1 MSALLTLL
9 APALLL
15 AAPGGP
21 TVSWQS
27 AENYISGRSFAVSL
41 TVEAGAEQ
49 ATLKTWMLGPGAFSM
64 NGKPLAER
72 GDGELSLVPGSRLEL
87 AFDLGPA
94 LAAKPPGGPFTQELF
109 GTEALR
115 TITPIQPVE
124 KGLDFL
130 SMAPA
135 QLTAYRVVM
144 ETNQGTMW
152 IELWPDVAPVH
163 SANFLDLSAA
173 GFYDGLGFHR
183 CIPGFMIQ
191 GGDPTGTGAGN
202 GPRKLPAEF
211 NDRKHVRGVLSAARM
226 GHDIN
231 SASCQFFVM
240 HATYPS
246 LDGQYTAF
254 GQVTSGAEVIDAIVS
269 SPRDLRTNKPKS
281 PQTIL
286 SAVVVRAPATKD

>member
-9 APALLL
+9 APVLL
-15 AAPGGP
+15 APGTP

-27 AENYISGRSFAVSL
+27 AENYISGRSFAVTL
-41 TVEAGAEQ
+41 TVETGAEPGSLP
-49 ATLKTWMLGPGAFSM
+49 AWMLGPGAFSVA
-64 NGKPLAER
+64 GKPLAAR
-72 GDGELSLVPGSRLEL
+72 AGGELSLVSGSRLEL

-94 LAAKPPGGPFTQELF
+94 LASLALDGSFTLELA
-109 GTEALR
+109 GADAAR
-115 TITPIQPVE
+115 TITPIKPVE
-124 KGLDFL
+124 SGIDFL
-130 SMAPA
+130 TMAPA
-135 QLTAYRVVM
+135 DLAKYQVVM
-144 ETNQGTMW
+144 ETSQGTMR
-152 IELWPDVAPVH
+152 IETWPDVAPVH
-163 SANFLDLSAA
+163 SANFLDLSAT

-254 GQVTSGAEVIDAIVS
+254 GKVLSGEEV
-269 SPRDLRTNKPKS
+269 
-281 PQTIL
+281 
-286 SAVVVRAPATKD
+286 